1 MIKLVASDMDGTL
14 LGADGKVS
22 AGTADAVH
30 RLQARDIRFLVCT
43 GRGYADAKLPLDEAG
58 ICCDMIC
65 MNGAMTFDRYGRQTG
80 RKPLLRRQVEDILE
94 CCRGEL
100 VLFDFMT
107 EKGSCTIS
115 SEEEFEE
122 AFRQHYL
129 LPVAGEYTLENLKSR
144 FIFVEKE
151 EFLQQGTAVY
161 KMSVMNRNPQTL
173 ARIREK
179 CYQRVEDLA
188 IASSHETNLEITHIE
203 AQKGNALIRYAMAHG
218 IKLHEIMALGD
229 SENDRSMLSLQLG
242 YTLSMENGMDSVKH
256 VARCQTRSNE
266 RDGVA
271 YAIETLVLSRCS

>member
-14 LGADGKVS
+14 LGTDGKIS
-22 AGTADAVH
+22 AGTAEAVH

-43 GRGYADAKLPLDEAG
+43 GRAYQDAKLPLDEAG

-80 RKPLLRRQVEDILE
+80 RKPLLRAQVEEILE
-94 CCRGEL
+94 CCRGEE

-107 EKGSCTIS
+107 ENGSCTIS
-115 SEEEFEE
+115 TEEDFEK
-122 AFRQHYL
+122 AFRHHCL
-129 LPVAGEYTLENLKSR
+129 LPMAGDYTLENLKSR
-144 FIFVEKE
+144 FRFIGKE
-151 EFLQQGTAVY
+151 ALFQNGTSVY
-161 KMSVMNRNPQTL
+161 KMSVMSLDPQVL
-173 ARIREK
+173 AKIREK
-179 CYQRVEDLA
+179 CYRNIEDLA
-188 IASSHETNLEITHIE
+188 IASSDATNLEITHIE

-218 IKLHEIMALGD
+218 IRLHEIMALGD

-256 VARCQTRSNE
+256 VARCQTRSND